1 MDKFINKIILGN
13 SIEVLKTIPNKSI
26 NIIITSPPYK
36 DSDNYSDQLIYDI
49 FSECFR
55 IQKSNSLCMVNFG
68 HMANQKSRPFKVV
81 NILEDIGY
89 KLNDTITWIKPQF
102 SPIQGHRRVNNVTE
116 FIFMFYKGKMPKID
130 RLSIGVP
137 YEDKSN
143 MKRYSSGKD
152 LRCGGNVWKIGY
164 ETITRTEQKLHNDR
178 FPLQLPMNCIK
189 LSGIKD
195 DAIVLDPFSGSGTTC
210 LAAKTLNKNYIG
222 IEMNEEHYNTSLIRL
237 KIREH
242 SVQ

>member
-1 MDKFINKIILGN
+1 
-13 SIEVLKTIPNKSI
+13 
-26 NIIITSPPYK
+26 
-36 DSDNYSDQLIYDI
+36 
-49 FSECFR
+49 
-55 IQKSNSLCMVNFG
+55 MVNFG